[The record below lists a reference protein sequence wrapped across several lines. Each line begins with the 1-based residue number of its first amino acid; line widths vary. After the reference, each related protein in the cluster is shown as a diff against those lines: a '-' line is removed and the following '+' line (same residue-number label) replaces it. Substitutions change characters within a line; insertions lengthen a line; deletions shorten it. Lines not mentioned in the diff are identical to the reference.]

1 MLAIIDAK
9 NLIESQN
16 YVELDA
22 VYTTN
27 LPQEIVSNVDKTV
40 VLITE
45 ANEQL
50 TTLGNNDFYGMRR
63 ICEIQIFYK
72 LDVDFSV
79 ENFEMRLMK
88 LFKNNHWSVF
98 DKRGHTLDPDTL
110 QLTEVFYI
118 AQEIII

>member
-1 MLAIIDAK
+1 MLAIIEAK
-9 NLIESQN
+9 NLIEAQN
-16 YVELDA
+16 YIEVDV

-27 LPQEIVSNVDKTV
+27 LPQEIVDNVDKTV
-40 VLITE
+40 ILITE

-72 LDVDFSV
+72 FDVDFSV

-110 QLTEVFYI
+110 QLTEVFYV